1 MTFYCEKT
9 TLPTAAFWQ
18 ATDRLCVGA
27 ALTEF
32 FGQVARHE
40 KDAEIATLT
49 ARVEHYKRA
58 CIATSTEVTRV
69 LGEALYG
76 PNPDAW
82 STHTPEAIAD
92 EAAEEIGRLR
102 AENDRL
108 RAQIAIEVG
117 TRDNALSEYRVAE
130 CRREEACRDRDR
142 AFADGAMLRAEN
154 ERMRGEIITYQDA
167 HTTGTEI
174 IDSLRAKV
182 EALEPSDDVIEL
194 IRVAIDP
201 DEPRLSG
208 SCRAMVDVWLQ
219 RVEARKGGS
228 DVP

>member
-1 MTFYCEKT
+1 MSDMPEHDKRFDAWKRNENQDI
-9 TLPTAAFWQ
+9 PAAYRYVESVAHTMDAEPVAGRCNAWH
-18 ATDRLCVGA
+18 GW
-27 ALTEF
+27 ALREAF
-32 FGQVARHE
+32 LAGMSA

-49 ARVEHYKRA
+49 TRRDHYKRA
-58 CIATSTEVTRV
+58 CIATSNEVTRV

-92 EAAEEIGRLR
+92 EAAAEI
-102 AENDRL
+102 A
-108 RAQIAIEVG
+108 
-117 TRDNALSEYRVAE
+117 T
-130 CRREEACRDRDR
+130 
-142 AFADGAMLRAEN
+142 LRAEN

-174 IDSLRAKV
+174 IDGLRAKV
-182 EALEPSDDVIEL
+182 EALEANDDVIEL

-208 SCRAMVDVWLQ
+208 SCRAMVDVWLG
-219 RVEARKGGS
+219 RVEAARKAGG
-228 DVP
+228 

>member
-1 MTFYCEKT
+1 M
-9 TLPTAAFWQ
+9 
-18 ATDRLCVGA
+18 TDRFHSFTVALERDIRKALDALNETEFTARCHAVDHLTRHA
-27 ALTEF
+27 PQWLAELLAECEALTVKRDRYLHALEL
-32 FGQVARHE
+32 VAPDGRGLQLFLG
-40 KDAEIATLT
+40 DALAAEIATLT

-58 CIATSTEVTRV
+58 CITTSAEVTRV

-92 EAAEEIGRLR
+92 EAAAEI
-102 AENDRL
+102 A
-108 RAQIAIEVG
+108 
-117 TRDNALSEYRVAE
+117 T
-130 CRREEACRDRDR
+130 
-142 AFADGAMLRAEN
+142 LRAEN

-174 IDSLRAKV
+174 IDGLRAKV
-182 EALEPSDDVIEL
+182 EALEANDDVIEL

-208 SCRAMVDVWLQ
+208 SCRAMVDVWLG
-219 RVEARKGGS
+219 RVEAARKAGG
-228 DVP
+228 

>member
-1 MTFYCEKT
+1 MTDMPEHDKR
-9 TLPTAAFWQ
+9 AGGESE
-18 ATDRLCVGA
+18 DIGA
-27 ALTEF
+27 AYRYVES
-32 FGQVARHE
+32 VAHTMDAEAIHGHYHAWHGWALRE
-40 KDAEIATLT
+40 AFLAGMSAKDASIATLT

-92 EAAEEIGRLR
+92 EAASEI
-102 AENDRL
+102 A
-108 RAQIAIEVG
+108 
-117 TRDNALSEYRVAE
+117 T
-130 CRREEACRDRDR
+130 
-142 AFADGAMLRAEN
+142 LRAEN

-174 IDSLRAKV
+174 IDGLRAKV

-219 RVEARKGGS
+219 RVEARKGGE
-228 DVP
+228 